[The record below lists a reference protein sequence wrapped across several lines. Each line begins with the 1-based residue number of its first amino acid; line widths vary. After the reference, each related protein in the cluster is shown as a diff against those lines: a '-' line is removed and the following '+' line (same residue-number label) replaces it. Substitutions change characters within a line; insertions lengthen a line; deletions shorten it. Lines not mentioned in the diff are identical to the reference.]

1 MSGPSAGATIES
13 ANNMDKPVII
23 AVDDDPEVVDAVARD
38 LRLGYGEHYLIVRA
52 GSGQAALEAAHQLRL
67 QNRSVALFLV
77 DQRMPQMSG
86 IEFLEQAIALF
97 PEAKRVLLTA
107 YADTDIAIRAIN
119 KVRLDYYLLKPWHPP
134 ELTFYPVLDDLLE
147 AWQAAWRSTFKGIRL
162 IDHRWS
168 PQGHQ
173 MRDFMA
179 RNHIPYKWLDVASG
193 GEADAL
199 LSSLDAAASQLPVL
213 IFEDGSALCRPT
225 IAQIADKVGL
235 VTHSTTPFYDM
246 LIVGGGPAGLAAAV
260 YGASEGL
267 KSAIIERQAPGGQ
280 AGTTSRIENYLG
292 FPSGVSGAELSR
304 RALTQAKRFGAE
316 IILTQRAVGTRVEGP
331 YKFVTLTDGSEVSCH
346 ALLVASGVAYRKLD
360 APGVERLT
368 GAGVYYGAAIT
379 EAVCCANQAIYV
391 VGASNSAGQAAMFLC
406 KYARNVVIVCR
417 GPSLGA
423 GVSRYLIDE
432 IDETPNVSVRPHTLV
447 ASVDGQGHLSEIALR
462 DVNTGAIEVVPAGAL
477 FICIGAEPCTEWLGN
492 VVERDDYGF
501 VVTGRALL
509 TDGKRPPRWPLAR
522 DPFLLETSVP
532 GIFAAGDVRA
542 GSIKRVAAA
551 VGEGSITVHLV
562 HQYLATL

>member
-1 MSGPSAGATIES
+1 VPDRGRQRS
-13 ANNMDKPVII
+13 K
-23 AVDDDPEVVDAVARD
+23 
-38 LRLGYGEHYLIVRA
+38 RLISCACR
-52 GSGQAALEAAHQLRL
+52 
-67 QNRSVALFLV
+67 NRSVALFLV

-107 YADTDIAIRAIN
+107 YADTDVAIRAIN

-147 AWQAAWRSTFKGIRL
+147 AWQTAWRSTFKGIRL

-173 MRDFMA
+173 LRDFMA

-193 GEADAL
+193 GEADVL

-213 IFEDGSALCRPT
+213 IFEDGSALSRPT

-267 KSAIIERQAPGGQ
+267 RSAIIEHEAPGGQ
-280 AGTTSRIENYLG
+280 AGTSSRIENYLG
-292 FPSGVSGAELSR
+292 FPAGVSGAELSR

-316 IILTQRAVGTRVEGP
+316 IILTQRAVGTRVEGS
-331 YKFVTLTDGSEVSCH
+331 YKFVTLSDGSEVSCH
-346 ALLVASGVAYRKLD
+346 ALVVASGVSYRKLD
-360 APGVERLT
+360 APGVEHLT
-368 GAGVYYGAAIT
+368 GAGVYYGAAMT
-379 EAVCCANQAIYV
+379 EAVCCANQDVYV

-417 GPSLGA
+417 GLSLSA

-462 DVNTGAIEVVPAGAL
+462 DVNTSAIEVVPAGAL

-509 TDGKRPPRWPLAR
+509 TDGKRPRGWPLAR

>member
-1 MSGPSAGATIES
+1 
-13 ANNMDKPVII
+13 MDKPVII

-107 YADTDIAIRAIN
+107 YADTDVAIRAIN

-147 AWQAAWRSTFKGIRL
+147 AWQTTWRGTFKGIRL

-173 MRDFMA
+173 LRDFMA

-193 GEADAL
+193 GEADVL

-213 IFEDGSALCRPT
+213 IFEDGSALSRPT

-267 KSAIIERQAPGGQ
+267 KSAIIEHEAPGGQ
-280 AGTTSRIENYLG
+280 AGTSSRIENYLG
-292 FPSGVSGAELSR
+292 FPAGVSGAELSR

-331 YKFVTLTDGSEVSCH
+331 YKFVTLSDGSEVSCH
-346 ALLVASGVAYRKLD
+346 ALVVASGVSYRKLD

-368 GAGVYYGAAIT
+368 GAGVYYGAAMT
-379 EAVCCANQAIYV
+379 EAACCANQEIYV

-417 GPSLGA
+417 GPSLSA

-462 DVNTGAIEVVPAGAL
+462 DVNTSAIEVVPASAL

-509 TDGKRPPRWPLAR
+509 TDGKRPRGWPLAR